1 MTISEVA
8 NSDQQRPVHHLHSVE
23 WFLKP
28 PTNRNNREYNSALIE
43 LDQDRRYFQKLEP
56 YLRASMKEA
65 LTPIIQDV
73 LTHKFKEVKLDAWF
87 DALMEKIVE
96 DWDKSMD
103 LLDRSWEIQNEEVE
117 VITVRQEER
126 DVFMGPTE
134 EEGEVDRDEIFM
146 SSPELHPGP
155 ETPEQ
160 ELPEVM
166 VFESMEEGNEIT
178 ALATEINMEDP
189 SDSAASPESAD
200 LSNSSE
206 ISGDLGLS
214 NLQGATNSETN
225 VLRDLA
231 LPLSNSTTSITPQ
244 MGAGNGTVSYASG
257 PTIFEEMD
265 KENTPRPPEGLE
277 GAEVNSIETPPMGL
291 NPEQVMQSL
300 RV

>member
-8 NSDQQRPVHHLHSVE
+8 NSDQQRPVQHLHSVE

-65 LTPIIQDV
+65 LPPIIQDV
-73 LTHKFKEVKLDAWF
+73 LTHKFTEVKLDAWF

-103 LLDRSWEIQNEEVE
+103 LLDRSWETRN
-117 VITVRQEER
+117 QEER

-134 EEGEVDRDEIFM
+134 EEGEADRDEIFM

-166 VFESMEEGNEIT
+166 VFESIEEGNEIT

-200 LSNSSE
+200 LSNSGE
-206 ISGDLGLS
+206 IPGDLGLS
-214 NLQGATNSETN
+214 NQGPTNSETN
-225 VLRDLA
+225 ALRDLA
-231 LPLSNSTTSITPQ
+231 LPSSNSTMSTTPQ
-244 MGAGNGTVSYASG
+244 MRAENGTVSYASG
-257 PTIFEEMD
+257 PTNFEEMD
-265 KENTPRPPEGLE
+265 KENTPTLPEGLE